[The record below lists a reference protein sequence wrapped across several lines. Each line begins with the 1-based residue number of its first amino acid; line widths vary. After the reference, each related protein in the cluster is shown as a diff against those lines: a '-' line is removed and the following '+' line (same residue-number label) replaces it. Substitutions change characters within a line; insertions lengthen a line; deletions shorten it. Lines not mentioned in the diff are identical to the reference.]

1 VQFLFECLG
10 RWPVRDMQEQVKKRK
25 RKRGLYF
32 SSSRALASSRMA
44 RTKKMTERFK
54 KRGITRVLEFEG
66 SVEETCEDGDD
77 ETRTTQIERRPNA
90 SRRVVSES
98 SDTNET
104 QVCLF

>member
-32 SSSRALASSRMA
+32 SSLRALASSRMA

-54 KRGITRVLEFEG
+54 RSGITRVLEFEG
-66 SVEETCEDGDD
+66 SAQEEYEDVHD
-77 ETRTTQIERRPNA
+77 ETRTTQCERRPNA
-90 SRRVVSES
+90 NRQVVSES
-98 SDTNET
+98 SDTNDT